1 MYPSEM
7 KKALIRMTLVVG
19 LLMVTGIVTAVSA
32 QTVSGSIGNGTV
44 KRGGSAVGR
53 VVLSIPGELHVNSNN
68 PRSKYAIP
76 TTVKVTSSGAKVGA
90 VRYPAGKTKKF
101 GFSETPINVYEGS
114 PVFTFNVA
122 VPASFKGEVVT
133 VKASV
138 RYQACNDEVCFPP
151 RTREVT
157 LTARVK

>member
-1 MYPSEM
+1 MG
-7 KKALIRMTLVVG
+7 KASLRTVFLIAFIVS
-19 LLMVTGIVTAVSA
+19 VTAVSEIAA
-32 QTVSGSIGNGTV
+32 QTVSGSIGNGTI

-53 VVLSIPGELHVNSNN
+53 VVLSIPSDLHVNSNN
-68 PRSKYAIP
+68 PKSRYAIP
-76 TTVKVTSSGAKVGA
+76 TTVKVTSANAKAGA

-101 GFSETPINVYEGS
+101 GFSETPINVYEGA
-114 PVFTFNVA
+114 PVFTFNVT
-122 VPASFKGEVVT
+122 VPSSFKGETVT

-157 LTARVK
+157 LTARVR